1 MTLLDKVV
9 RAMERIAPLALAE
22 AAWDNVGVLL
32 EAPLPRP
39 GATRVFLTNDLT
51 APVLAEAQKDPAVG
65 VIVAYHPFLFSS
77 FKRVT
82 LADPKQAIALRCA
95 AAGISVYSPHTALD
109 SCVNGVNDWLASGL
123 GDGTVSVIKPR
134 DDIIEGQE
142 GAGLGRVMTLN
153 EPVPILK
160 LVDRVKAHLKLSHV
174 RLAMAPQHNTE
185 LIRTVL
191 FAQVLASNSVVSPV
205 KADLYLTGEMGHHE
219 ALAALERQTSV
230 ILCEHSNTERG
241 YLHAILASKLELL
254 LKEQEVPEATVV
266 CSQLD
271 QDPLQIV

>member
-22 AAWDNVGVLL
+22 SAWDNVGVLL

-51 APVLAEAQKDPAVG
+51 APVLAEAQADPAVG

-77 FKRVT
+77 FKRIT
-82 LADPKQAIALRCA
+82 LDNPKQAIALRCA

-109 SCVNGVNDWLASGL
+109 SCMNGVNDWLASGL
-123 GDGTVSVIKPR
+123 GTGAVSVIKPR
-134 DDIIEGQE
+134 ADVIEGQE
-142 GAGLGRVMTLN
+142 GAGLGRVMSLDTPVSLQTL
-153 EPVPILK
+153 VG
-160 LVDRVKAHLKLSHV
+160 RVKEHLKLEHV
-174 RLAMAPQHNTE
+174 RLAKAPRHTTE
-185 LIRTVL
+185 PIRTI
-191 FAQVLASNSVVSPV
+191 AICAGSGNSVVSSV
-205 KADLYLTGEMGHHE
+205 DADVYLTGEMGHHE

-241 YLHAILASKLELL
+241 YLHSELAVRLQQTLR
-254 LKEQEVPEATVV
+254 EQGMEEASVV
-266 CSQLD
+266 CSQVD
-271 QDPLQIV
+271 RDPLQIV